1 MDQQHNHRSTRCT
14 ALCANGATCRAWAV
28 RGTAPPRCAPHGGGR
43 NPVGAPWGNQNART
57 HGYYAQPDAP
67 PGRWTLET
75 LVADVS
81 ARHEGVSRYIDQLL
95 ADDQVAPADIARAFA
110 VYGVSA
116 SRLERLLRE
125 RHAHHQI
132 RETLRK
138 LIIGGLSQKSADPP
152 AEP

>member
-1 MDQQHNHRSTRCT
+1 MDQHHNHRSTRCT
-14 ALCANGATCRAWAV
+14 ALCASGVPCRAWAV

-43 NPVGAPWGNQNART
+43 DPIGAPWGNRNART

-67 PGRWTLET
+67 PGGWTLET
-75 LVADVS
+75 LIADVL
-81 ARHEGVSRYIDQLL
+81 ARHQGISRYIDQLL
-95 ADDQVAPADIARAFA
+95 ADDQVEPADIARTFV

-132 RETLRK
+132 RENLRK
-138 LIIGGLSQKSADPP
+138 LITGGLSQKSADPP